1 MANFIKSVDD
11 RTRLAGTNRL
21 EVLLFSLGR
30 DINTGR
36 NETFG
41 VNVFKV

>member
-21 EVLLFSLGR
+21 EVLLFSLGK
-30 DINTGR
+30 DIRTG
-36 NETFG
+36 
-41 VNVFKV
+41 